1 MSDALDSSGT
11 KRLLLLRH
19 AKAVPADGTFA
30 DIARPLAS
38 RGERDSRHM
47 GERLRHRDERF
58 DLILTSPSVR
68 TRQTA
73 ELVAAA
79 LGYPRERIA
88 FDERLYLADPD
99 EIAAVIA
106 EQSSSI
112 GCLLLV
118 GHNPGLSELAN
129 RLSPALAV
137 DDLPT
142 AALVALDAEVREWSD
157 LAHSTNR
164 LAYYDFPKNPKEAT
178 TIR

>member
-1 MSDALDSSGT
+1 MSGATDSSNG

-30 DIARPLAS
+30 DIARPLAP

-47 GERLRHRDERF
+47 GERMSRRHERV
-58 DLILTSPSVR
+58 DLILASPSLR

-73 ELVAAA
+73 EIVAAA
-79 LGYPRERIA
+79 FGYSRDKIVI
-88 FDERLYLADPD
+88 DERLYLADPA

-106 EQSSSI
+106 EQDSSI
-112 GCLLLV
+112 ACVLVV

-129 RLSPALAV
+129 RLSAELAV

-142 AALVALDAEVREWSD
+142 AALVALEAEIGRWAD
-157 LAHSTNR
+157 LADSANR
-164 LAYYDFPKNPKEAT
+164 LAYYDFPKNPSAPS

>member
-1 MSDALDSSGT
+1 MSGAVDSSSG

-30 DIARPLAS
+30 DIARPLAP

-47 GERLRHRDERF
+47 GERMRRRHERF
-58 DLILTSPSVR
+58 DLVLASPSVR

-73 ELVAAA
+73 ELVATAV
-79 LGYPRERIA
+79 GYPRDKIA
-88 FDERLYLADPD
+88 FDERLYLADPE

-106 EQSSSI
+106 AQSPVI
-112 GCLLLV
+112 RCLLVV
-118 GHNPGLSELAN
+118 GHNPGLSELAH
-129 RLSPALAV
+129 RLSPELAV

-142 AALVALDAEVREWSD
+142 AALVALEVDIGRWADVTE
-157 LAHSTNR
+157 STNR
-164 LAYYDFPKNPKEAT
+164 LEYYDFPKNPNAPT

>member
-1 MSDALDSSGT
+1 MSTVSDSSSG

-30 DIARPLAS
+30 DIARPLAP

-47 GERLRHRDERF
+47 GERMLRRHEKF
-58 DLILTSPSVR
+58 DLILASPSLR

-73 ELVAAA
+73 EIVAAA
-79 LGYPRERIA
+79 LDHPRDKIA
-88 FDERLYLADPD
+88 FDERLYLADPE

-106 EQSSSI
+106 AQSSSLPR
-112 GCLLLV
+112 LLIV

-129 RLSPALAV
+129 RLSPELAV

-142 AALVALDAEVREWSD
+142 AAIVALEAEIAAWTEITAS
-157 LAHSTNR
+157 ANR
-164 LAYYDFPKNPKEAT
+164 LAYYDFPKNPNAPT